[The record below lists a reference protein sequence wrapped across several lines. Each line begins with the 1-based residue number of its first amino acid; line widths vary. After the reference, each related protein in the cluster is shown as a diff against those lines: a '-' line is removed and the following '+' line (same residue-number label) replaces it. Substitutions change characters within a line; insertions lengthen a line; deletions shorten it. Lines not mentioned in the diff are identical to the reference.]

1 MIWIK
6 NRLIPFDGYK
16 AITIFPFVFY
26 KGSKPTLKT
35 INHENIHGKQQ
46 IELLIIPFYIIY
58 LIEAIFKGYKNISF
72 EKEAYRKEQDFDYLK
87 RRKIFAMW
95 RKNNL

>member
-6 NRLIPFDGYK
+6 NKIIPFKGYN
-16 AITIFPFVFY
+16 AITIYPFVFY
-26 KGSKPTLKT
+26 RKKSMKT
-35 INHENIHGKQQ
+35 FRHESIHAQQQ

-72 EKEAYRKEQDFDYLK
+72 EKEAYSNDQRYGYLETRKRY
-87 RRKIFAMW
+87 AMW
-95 RKNNL
+95 RK